1 MIITITR
8 TIILYIFVTL
18 GIRLMGKRQ
27 IGEMQPNELV
37 VTLLISETAA
47 IPLQDTTQPILN
59 GLVAI
64 FVLVILEIMISVLSM
79 KSRFMRKIMNGKSAV
94 IIKNGVI
101 DQQMMKSVRMTVLD
115 LVELLRGQD
124 VFDISTVAFAVL
136 EVNGN
141 LSVLLKSAEQPATVA
156 DLKIEKKKALLQLP
170 VISDGKIVKE
180 SLDFVGAD
188 EKDIRKKLKGG
199 NVADVFLMTMD
210 REGNHNI
217 IKREGKEMKRLIPA
231 AILLAVVLISYFG
244 SLKYINDSCAE
255 ADRLAD
261 KCEAEYRSGRNAE
274 EEIERLKKLWDKKEK
289 MLSFFVNHADIDNIE
304 LELSSLTVFASE
316 KEDAM
321 FYDHIESMRTMLH
334 QIKEDT
340 VLSTHSVF

>member
-64 FVLVILEIMISVLSM
+64 FVLVILEILISVLSM

-141 LSVLLKSAEQPATVA
+141 LSVLLKSAEQPATAA
-156 DLKIEKKKALLQLP
+156 DLKIKKEKALLQLP

-180 SLDFVGAD
+180 SLDFVQAD
-188 EKDIRKKLKGG
+188 EKDIRKKLKGD
-199 NVADVFLMTMD
+199 NISDVFLMTMD
-210 REGNHNI
+210 KEGNHNI
-217 IKREGKEMKRLIPA
+217 IKRR
-231 AILLAVVLISYFG
+231 
-244 SLKYINDSCAE
+244 
-255 ADRLAD
+255 
-261 KCEAEYRSGRNAE
+261 E
-274 EEIERLKKLWDKKEK
+274 ER
-289 MLSFFVNHADIDNIE
+289 
-304 LELSSLTVFASE
+304 
-316 KEDAM
+316 
-321 FYDHIESMRTMLH
+321 
-334 QIKEDT
+334 
-340 VLSTHSVF
+340 